1 MKAKPALGGGT
12 PTRKSFLVFGRPQIK
27 DREIRE
33 VTATLKSRWLST
45 GPKVRQFE
53 KAFANYIGSK
63 YAIALN
69 SCTAGLSLALE
80 LAGVGKGDEVITS
93 SLSFAATANVIV
105 HRGARPVFADI
116 DPATMNIA
124 PEEIKQRITK
134 RTKAIIPVH
143 MAGRPCR
150 MDQIMAIAR
159 KHDLVVIE
167 DAAHAVE
174 ARYKGKKV
182 GAIGDMT
189 AFSFY
194 ATKNITTGEGG
205 MLTTNKAAWA
215 ETARIMSLHGIS
227 KSAWTRYT
235 EKGFRPYDI
244 LCAGYKLNMT
254 DIQASL
260 GLHQLARVESN
271 LKVRQRY
278 MRLYNAAFEK
288 FPELTLFKEPKHMRN
303 ACHLYIVLI
312 DPRALKINRDTFVAA
327 LKAENIGTGIHFSA
341 IHLSSFYRKR
351 FGYKK
356 GDLPHT
362 EFVSDRTVSLPLS
375 AELTK
380 SDVND
385 VIAAVTKVL
394 TYYRR

>member
-1 MKAKPALGGGT
+1 MKEKPALCGGT

-27 DREIRE
+27 NAEIRE
-33 VTATLKSRWLST
+33 VVATLKSRWLST

-53 KAFANYIGSK
+53 QAFKDYIGCK
-63 YAIALN
+63 HAIALN
-69 SCTAGLSLALE
+69 SGTAGLSLALE
-80 LAGVGKGDEVITS
+80 MAGVGKGDEVITS

-105 HRGARPVFADI
+105 HRGAKPVFADI
-116 DPATMNIA
+116 DPLTMNIA
-124 PEEIKQRITK
+124 PEEIERKITK

-143 MAGRPCR
+143 LAGRPCQ
-150 MDQIMAIAR
+150 MDVIMAIAR
-159 KHDLVVIE
+159 KHSLPVIE

-174 ARYKGKKV
+174 AYYKGRKI
-182 GAIGDMT
+182 GTIGDMA

-194 ATKNITTGEGG
+194 ATKNVTTGEGG
-205 MLTTNKAAWA
+205 MLTTNNSRWA
-215 ETARIMSLHGIS
+215 EAARILSMHGIS
-227 KSAWTRYT
+227 KNAWTRYT

-244 LCAGYKLNMT
+244 LCAGYKLNMM

-260 GLHQLARVESN
+260 GLHQLARVEKN

-278 MRLYNAAFEK
+278 VAMYDAAFQRTL
-288 FPELTLFKEPKHMRN
+288 ELTLFKDRKHMRN
-303 ACHLYIVLI
+303 ARHLYVVLI
-312 DPRALKINRDTFVAA
+312 DPRALRINRDKFVAA
-327 LKAENIGTGIHFSA
+327 LKAENIGAGIHFSA

-362 EFVSDRTVSLPLS
+362 EFVSERTLSLPLS
-375 AELTK
+375 AEITE
-380 SDVND
+380 SDVTD
-385 VIAAVTKVL
+385 VIKAVTKVL